1 MTQQPSDPSAPPDRY
16 GSDVLAG
23 DWKVPPR
30 GRSSEV
36 AAETGLVVEDVET
49 GWCGAV
55 VRLEKAG
62 GLHVV
67 HLQDRRGRTRGFPLG
82 PGFLLDGAPVLL
94 VAPRAAAPTP
104 ASRTASGSR
113 AVADVR
119 ARTARGSRIWV
130 EGRHDAELVEKVW
143 GDDLRVEGVVV
154 EMLDGVDDLAA
165 EITAFDPGPGRRLG
179 VLVDHLVPGSKE
191 TRVVEQARALRR
203 YRPFVTVVGHPYV
216 DVWQSVRPQRLG
228 LRDWPVIPRGQLW
241 KHGVL
246 EALGWPHT
254 DQADVARGWKRIL
267 RSVDS
272 YADLEPS
279 LLARVEELIDFVT
292 GDTADA

>member
-1 MTQQPSDPSAPPDRY
+1 MDLY
-16 GSDVLAG
+16 GADVLAG
-23 DWKVPPR
+23 GWKPPSR
-30 GRSSEV
+30 TAEV
-36 AAETGLVVEDVET
+36 AATPGLVVEDVET

-62 GLHVV
+62 GMHVV

-94 VAPRAAAPTP
+94 VAPRRAVAP
-104 ASRTASGSR
+104 ASTRTASGSV
-113 AVADVR
+113 AVAGQR

-154 EMLDGVDDLAA
+154 EMLDGVDDLAGAVA
-165 EITAFDPGPGRRLG
+165 EFAPGPGQRLG

-191 TRVVEQARALRR
+191 TRLVAKAVALHQFQP
-203 YRPFVTVVGHPYV
+203 YLKVVGHPYV

-228 LRDWPVIPRGQLW
+228 LTKWPVIARDTSW
-241 KHGVL
+241 KHGIL
-246 EALGWPHT
+246 AHLGWPHSS
-254 DQADVARGWKRIL
+254 QADVARGWQRIL
-267 RSVDS
+267 AGVTS

-292 GDTADA
+292 GDHTDR